1 MAGRLEGVYC
11 WQLCHELNT
20 FNAHADTKAELQH
33 GPAICPFKRYAAV
46 DRLGKVHTMR
56 LRLLTGLLAIICMAP
71 PALADG
77 LSPWGVWSDGSELRK
92 SKIQAYSLVPPPGAS
107 KLGMTPDQLAAL
119 KLAKPKVP
127 AKPVELA
134 QGGARPPIAGAAPA
148 IVALDVDYA
157 PGEVI
162 IDTSGRMLY
171 YMVSTKQAYAY
182 PIAVGKQ
189 GFAWTGT
196 ETVSKIVDW
205 PDWIPPEE
213 MRQRKPSLPVRMT
226 GGLNNPLGAKAIYLG
241 SSLYRIHGTNDGTS
255 IGTASSSGCFRMH
268 NENVV
273 HLASLVNE
281 GTVVHVLKS
290 LPRGAASQDI

>member
-20 FNAHADTKAELQH
+20 FSAHADTNAELQH
-33 GPAICPFKRYAAV
+33 GPGLCPFKRCTAG

-77 LSPWGVWSDGSELRK
+77 LSPWGMWSDGSELRK
-92 SKIQAYSLVPPPGAS
+92 SKIQAYSLVPLPGAS
-107 KLGMTPDQLAAL
+107 KLGMTPDQLAGL
-119 KLAKPKVP
+119 KLAKPKKS